1 MKKLMTA
8 MLGLSL
14 LTGLAAVSFARPDD
28 PARRRPRKR
37 RNQERQEEE
46 RTKERRSKV
55 DFATFNRSA
64 G

>member
-28 PARRRPRKR
+28 TKK
-37 RNQERQEEE
+37 EEKKAKKAKKGKKAK
-46 RTKERRSKV
+46 KEEKKE
-55 DFATFNRSA
+55 

>member
-14 LTGLAAVSFARPDD
+14 LTGLATVSFARQDE
-28 PARRRPRKR
+28 KK
-37 RNQERQEEE
+37 EEGKKKK
-46 RTKERRSKV
+46 TKKGKKAKKEQTKKE
-55 DFATFNRSA
+55 